1 MTPTRLLIVDDH
13 HLFRQGLRTVLAAEE
28 DFAVLGEASTARE
41 AFALFDELAPE
52 VVSVD
57 VTLPDGDGIGVTR
70 EMLRRQAGTRVLA
83 LTMHASHYYVSQ
95 ALAAGAKGYALKD
108 QRPPEILD
116 ALRTVARGEIYVAPQ
131 LPQDLAQCGASA
143 GAGGGD
149 RGTGPLAA
157 LSPRERAV
165 FDLVVR
171 GYTNFAAAEALQLS
185 VKTVETHR
193 AHINRKLRVHST
205 GELIRLAALHG
216 LVTV

>member
-1 MTPTRLLIVDDH
+1 MRSIRLLIVDDH
-13 HLFRQGLRTVLAAEE
+13 HLFRQGLRAALSSE
-28 DFAVLGEASTARE
+28 DDFVVLGEASTTRE
-41 AFALFDELAPE
+41 AFELCDQLRPD

-57 VTLPDGDGIGVTR
+57 VTLPDGDGIGATR
-70 EMLRRQAGTRVLA
+70 EILRRHAGTQVLV
-83 LTMHASHYYVSQ
+83 LTMHSNHYYVSQ
-95 ALAAGAKGYALKD
+95 ALAAGARGYALKD
-108 QRPPEILD
+108 QRPPEILE
-116 ALRTVARGEIYVAPQ
+116 ALRTVARGDVYLAPE
-131 LPQDLAQCGASA
+131 LPPDLIGGPPLASR
-143 GAGGGD
+143 GY

>member
-1 MTPTRLLIVDDH
+1 MPPIGLLIVDDH

-41 AFALFDELAPE
+41 ALELCDTLGPD

-57 VTLPDGDGIGVTR
+57 VTLPDGDGIGATR
-70 EMLRRQAGTRVLA
+70 EILRRLPQTRILV
-83 LTMHASHYYVSQ
+83 LTMHGSHYYVSQ
-95 ALAAGAKGYALKD
+95 ALAAGAKGYALKE

-131 LPQDLAQCGASA
+131 LPQELAQGSPATS
-143 GAGGGD
+143 GN

-216 LVTV
+216 LVAV